1 MSEFEKNVF
10 MKKII
15 ITIIAALTLFASQ
28 GCARV
33 RNDKTGKI
41 ETTEAAA
48 AAQTA
53 PLVALINEYK
63 SCDGFEVVQL
73 GRFGTSVV
81 KSLIKA
87 AAKSEVDEDIRDAF
101 RIISGIK
108 RFAVVEFDGCSSDVR
123 NGFISKVENIL
134 GSSELLMEVK
144 DDDDQFKMY
153 GITSSDGGTV
163 SNFVLYN
170 PSDNTL
176 ICLFGTISMDHIAR
190 MME

>member
-1 MSEFEKNVF
+1 

-53 PLVALINEYK
+53 PLVALINAYK

-87 AAKSEVDEDIRDAF
+87 AAKSEVDEDIRDTF

-144 DDDDQFKMY
+144 DDDDQLKMY

-170 PSDNTL
+170 PSDNIL

>member
-41 ETTEAAA
+41 EKTEAVA

-87 AAKSEVDEDIRDAF
+87 AAKSEVDEDIRDTF

-144 DDDDQFKMY
+144 DDDDQLKMY
-153 GITSSDGGTV
+153 GITSSDGSTV